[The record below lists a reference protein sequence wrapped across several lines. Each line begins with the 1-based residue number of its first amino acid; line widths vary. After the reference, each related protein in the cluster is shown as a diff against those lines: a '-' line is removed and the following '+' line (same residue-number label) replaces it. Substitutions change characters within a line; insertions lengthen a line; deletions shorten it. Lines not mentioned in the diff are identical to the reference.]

1 MGTAP
6 APVYYPSPAPVYY
19 PPTPSCDSSPYCYG
33 INCCFQ
39 QPQENCYEVCSSGG
53 ATGGGRGGKG
63 GYYGGGFGGYG
74 GYGGK
79 GGKGGKGGGGGFNY
93 GYASCETICEPT
105 GAHHQPMPN
114 YRR

>member
-53 ATGGGRGGKG
+53 ATGGGNGGKG
-63 GYYGGGFGGYG
+63 GYGGFGRYG

-79 GGKGGKGGGGGFNY
+79 GGKGGKGGRGGFNY

-105 GAHHQPMPN
+105 SGHHRPYPY
-114 YRR
+114 YRQ